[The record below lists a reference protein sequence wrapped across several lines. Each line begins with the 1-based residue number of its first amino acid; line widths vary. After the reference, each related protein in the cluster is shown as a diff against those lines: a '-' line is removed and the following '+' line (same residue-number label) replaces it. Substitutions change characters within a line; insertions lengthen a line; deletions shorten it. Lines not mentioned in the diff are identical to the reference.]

1 MTLRRR
7 TLFALA
13 TSDTLEAVVLRV
25 RPLREAARSAS
36 HRYVAGESLV
46 EAAMVARRLDSEG
59 LGTSLDLFGENA
71 RSADAADAAADA
83 VASLAGA
90 LEDLPGPPFL
100 SVDLSHLGVD
110 LGHEACLAR
119 LRRIAERL
127 PAGARVQ
134 VGAEEE
140 RRADAIHAVVLQA
153 AAAGVPIDATVQ
165 ANLRRSPADAE
176 RLAAGGAGV
185 RLVKGAYPGPPAVAH
200 PWGPVTDGAFVALAG
215 RLADL
220 GADVALAT
228 HDPDVR
234 RWALEA
240 GGAARLE
247 LLLGVRDE
255 DARALA
261 REGRDV
267 RLYVPFGPRWL
278 RYWARRIAE
287 SQGA

>member
-1 MTLRRR
+1 MSLRRR

-13 TSDTLEAVVLRV
+13 TSDALEALVLRV
-25 RPLREAARSAS
+25 RPLRDAARRAS
-36 HRYVAGESLV
+36 HRYVAGEGV
-46 EAAMVARRLDSEG
+46 PEAAMVARRLAAEG
-59 LGTSLDLFGENA
+59 LGVSLDRFGENA
-71 RSADAADAAADA
+71 RSAHEADAAADSI
-83 VASLAGA
+83 ASLAA
-90 LEDLPGPPFL
+90 VLHDLPGPPFL

-134 VGAEEE
+134 VGAEEA
-140 RRADAIHAVVLQA
+140 RRADAIQAVVLDA
-153 AAAGVPIDATVQ
+153 AAAGVPLDVTLQ
-165 ANLRRSPADAE
+165 ANLRRSPEDAE
-176 RLAAGGAGV
+176 RLVAGGAGV
-185 RLVKGAYPGPPAVAH
+185 RLVKGAYLEPPEIAH
-200 PWGPVTDGAFVALAG
+200 PWGPPTDDAFVALAG

-234 RWALEA
+234 DRALEA

-255 DARALA
+255 DARTLA
-261 REGRDV
+261 RDGRHV

-278 RYWARRIAE
+278 RYWARRLAE